1 MTLQTAMKKAVR
13 QQRACLVH
21 WDICLLM
28 LSACGSL
35 ERRLL
40 EYLKLLSPWQQLQL
54 EQLEALK
61 LNANLRESLSEMA
74 KLCIDYLK
82 VAKLQPPPWD
92 KIFNV
97 AKVCL
102 SVCQSPWDI
111 LPKLFLV
118 YSARSRELEYAF
130 GKITLAISAGIPHCL
145 DGE

>member
-1 MTLQTAMKKAVR
+1 MPSWSDFRIYFFVLIPQNVGLDWSAKSLVLSDSDLVPFQTAMKKAVR

-74 KLCIDYLK
+74 RLCIDYLK

-97 AKVCL
+97 AKV
-102 SVCQSPWDI
+102 
-111 LPKLFLV
+111 
-118 YSARSRELEYAF
+118 R
-130 GKITLAISAGIPHCL
+130 
-145 DGE
+145 

>member
-1 MTLQTAMKKAVR
+1 MKKAVR

-74 KLCIDYLK
+74 RLCIDYLK

-97 AKVCL
+97 AKVRQQVFFCASL
-102 SVCQSPWDI
+102 NPISIRPGRLFANSCQ
-111 LPKLFLV
+111 
-118 YSARSRELEYAF
+118 
-130 GKITLAISAGIPHCL
+130 H
-145 DGE
+145 